1 MRVKYSV
8 KKPISKMMIMVNK
21 INKTIEYAFNR
32 IGKNLK
38 EYLLKYGRDRM
49 VWITQIGNRKY
60 AKVAK
65 SNLTPFIKEIK

>member
-1 MRVKYSV
+1 
-8 KKPISKMMIMVNK
+8 MMIMVNK

-49 VWITQIGNRKY
+49 V
-60 AKVAK
+60 
-65 SNLTPFIKEIK
+65 